1 MMNISHCNTKILTG
15 LFLGIQK
22 TFLCETIK
30 NKFYSGL
37 IAAEI
42 LKEIAVLLE

>member
-1 MMNISHCNTKILTG
+1 MVLLIWAIATLK
-15 LFLGIQK
+15 FWPLGIQK

-37 IAAEI
+37 MVAKI